1 MAEKALYHRLEN
13 YNETIQ
19 NKYKDNWGS
28 LLSYLDAKDTKFLNL
43 MAEKESMKQSMKS
56 MDRNSLF
63 QSVDKS

>member
-63 QSVDKS
+63 QSVVKS